1 MMGTIFLFMIFGSIV
16 YTAYIQNDKSIPLPK
31 AQPETKILLFK
42 AEKIDLESFTVHPSD
57 GVEYTIQF
65 KDNIYVLQDRPDY
78 QLNKSIIDEM
88 VDSLIYL
95 EAEDLK
101 FAVEEDHLS
110 DYGLNDEAIR
120 VTARFKNNQ
129 NYTFKIGQTIPSDI
143 PKDFGVFNDS
153 LTLYAFSITLKD
165 IFDQEVNWLHVVP
178 DINFTPDL
186 LDRVIFDGNNEKL
199 ILQRKAKDLWTME
212 EPFLYPVDEL
222 KIKKMSD
229 SISKMRFA
237 SFVETASEE
246 SIHRYGLDEP
256 RFRITFM
263 LAPSVITSIS
273 STDGRAFSQ
282 VVDAQEITIQIGNS
296 IAGIGFYC
304 RYLDTIYQ
312 ASDLSMG
319 FMLETNAAYYVS
331 QFPMN
336 IPLNLVNT
344 LAIKGIDRKD
354 HNYAISLVEHILPNN
369 QVAQDS
375 QGNILYDY
383 FILSE
388 KGTEISAENFIKLY
402 HDIISLNAN
411 GTLEGFSPPAESSP
425 LMQIQI
431 SYLNEQRIIKFF
443 SLDALHA
450 AVEVEGT
457 SIYYTDL
464 ANLKKI
470 EAQLSLLKD

>member
-1 MMGTIFLFMIFGSIV
+1 MGTIFLFILF
-16 YTAYIQNDKSIPLPK
+16 TALIYFAFNEENKSIPLPET
-31 AQPETKILLFK
+31 QPDAKILLFK
-42 AEKIDLESFTVHPSD
+42 AEKSDLESFTVIPSD
-57 GVEYTIQF
+57 GLEYTIQY
-65 KDNIYVLQDRPDY
+65 KDSIYVLKDYPHY
-78 QLNKSIIDEM
+78 QLNQSIINEM

-95 EAEDLK
+95 EAEDLQFLVK
-101 FAVEEDHLS
+101 EDHLS
-110 DYGLNDEAIR
+110 DYGLNDEAIQI
-120 VTARFKNNQ
+120 TSRFKNNQ

-186 LDRVIFDGNNEKL
+186 LDRVIFDGKNERL
-199 ILQRKAKDLWTME
+199 VLQRKTKDLWTME

-237 SFVETASEE
+237 SFVETASDE

-256 RFRITFM
+256 RLTITFM

-273 STDGRAFSQ
+273 NKDGQAHNQ
-282 VVDAQEITIQIGNS
+282 PVDAQEITIQIGDS

-304 RYLDTIYQ
+304 RYMDIIYQ

-319 FMLETNAAYYVS
+319 FMLETNAAHYVN

-336 IPLNLVNT
+336 IPLNLVNA
-344 LAIKGIDRKD
+344 LAIKGIDGK
-354 HNYAISLVEHILPNN
+354 NYSFVISLVEHILPNN
-369 QVAQDS
+369 QIAQDS
-375 QGNILYDY
+375 QGNTLYDY
-383 FILSE
+383 FIVSE
-388 KGTEISAENFIKLY
+388 HGLEVPAENFIKMYL
-402 HDIISLNAN
+402 DIISLGAN
-411 GTLEGFSPPAESSP
+411 GTLTGFSPPDESLP

-443 SLDALHA
+443 SLDALHT
-450 AVEVEGT
+450 VMEVEGT
-457 SIYYTDL
+457 SIHYTDSDK
-464 ANLKKI
+464 LKKI